1 MSTPLHAVLTG
12 SFTSDGAIR
21 NISLP
26 SGYDKFEMVNITDMG
41 STAAN
46 NNVMLATGTSLMPAG
61 YGIYTP
67 KTSGA
72 ATLDPSVTVTTGG
85 FTFVS
90 NSATTANGGSVA
102 LSGTEVSQA
111 SPAVCG
117 TGSTANL
124 VSGSSVV
131 RVFGTTGMLQ
141 IAGMDFT
148 VGTVV
153 ANTSFQ
159 LKYLDSSGF
168 AAAATAGSY
177 RIINSR
183 SMYYPKSR
191 YITGI
196 TKASSAVITMSVA
209 HDYTVG
215 QLVRLVVPDEFG
227 MSEMDGLLGTITAIS
242 TGSTNTITVNI
253 DSTSFTTFAFPTSAT
268 AGAGVTFAQVV
279 PVGEA
284 ATSPYQNLLDDATDN
299 QSFTGIQI
307 GGTVQTTGK
316 VYQWSA
322 VKGVSV

>member
-12 SFTSDGAIR
+12 SFTSDGAIK

-26 SGYDKFEMVNITDMG
+26 SGYDSFEMVNITDLG
-41 STAAN
+41 SSAAN
-46 NNVMLATGTSLMPAG
+46 NNVMLAKGTSLMPSG

-72 ATLDPSVTVTTGG
+72 ATLDPAVTVTTGG

-90 NSATTANGGSVA
+90 NSATVADGGAVA
-102 LSGTEVSQA
+102 LSGTEVSRA
-111 SPAVCG
+111 APAVAG
-117 TGSTANL
+117 TGSTAGL
-124 VSGSSVV
+124 VAGSSVV
-131 RVFGTTGMLQ
+131 RVYGTTGMLQ

-148 VGTVV
+148 VGTIVS
-153 ANTSFQ
+153 NTSFQ

-168 AAAATAGSY
+168 AADATAGSY

-191 YITGI
+191 FITGI
-196 TKASSAVITMSVA
+196 TKATSAVITMSVA

-215 QLVRLVVPDEFG
+215 QLVRIIVPDAFG
-227 MSEMDGLLGTITAIS
+227 MLEMDGLLGTITAIS

-253 DSTSFTTFAFPTSAT
+253 DSSSFTTFAFPTSAT

-284 ATSPYQNLLDDATDN
+284 ATAPYQNLLDDATDN
-299 QSFTGIQI
+299 QSYTGIQI
-307 GGTVQTTGK
+307 GATVQTTGK
-316 VYQWSA
+316 VYQWTA
-322 VKGVSV
+322 QKGVSV